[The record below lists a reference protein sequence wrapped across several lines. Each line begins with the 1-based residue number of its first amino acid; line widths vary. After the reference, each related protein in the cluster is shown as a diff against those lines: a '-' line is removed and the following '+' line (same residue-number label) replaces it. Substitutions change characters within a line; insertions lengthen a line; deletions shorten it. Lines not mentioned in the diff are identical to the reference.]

1 MCEKAFGVVSEIVY
15 RNDENGYTVCEV
27 TGEHGDFTAVG
38 SLPGIS
44 VGESVEFTGEWVT
57 HASYGEQIRVSSY
70 KSVLPQSEIQVLMYL
85 SSGIIKGVGP
95 VTAKKIVDKFGSK
108 TLEIMRDEPYRLAEI
123 KGISAAKAHEVHES
137 LMSKQVMQS
146 LVMFLQPYGITPAFA
161 LKVFRA
167 LGADAVSKIKQNP
180 YCLCSVDGIGF
191 KTADSLAMGMGFE
204 ASNEERL
211 REGVLYVMREAV
223 QNGDTYYEHREL
235 TKKSAEVL
243 GCSRDDAEN
252 TIFRLINENRIIKE
266 SDGENINLYLPLY
279 YNAELGTAKRLAS
292 AACLPPLSSREKIES
307 ILNSVESENAIILSQ
322 QQREA
327 CISACMNG
335 MFIITGGP
343 GTGKTTIIKTI
354 ISIMERMGKTI
365 ALCAPTGRAA
375 KRLTETCGMEGKTI
389 HRLLEINFSE
399 GERQSF
405 ARDETFPVD
414 EDVVIADE
422 MSMVDIML
430 MHALLK
436 ALKSG
441 TRLIMAGDAD
451 QLPSVGA
458 GNVLRDMLQSGVIKS
473 ARLTEIYRQASE
485 SMIIVNAHRVNG
497 GEMPILNKKDKDFF
511 MMERRSADEV
521 SAVISELCA
530 VRLPKAYGFNPLFD
544 IQVISPS
551 RRGKLGVQEL
561 NRILQGRLNPPDD
574 SKNEKTVGDTVF
586 REGDKV
592 MQIKNNYSI
601 SWTDES
607 DGKHGEGIFNGD
619 IGVIEYINKNGAYLE
634 IKFDGS
640 KTARYEFSQLEE
652 IELAYAVTVHKS
664 QGSEF
669 PAVISPMFFAPPQ
682 LMNRNLLYTAL
693 TRAKEL
699 VVLVGSREALKK
711 MTENNKESKRNSGL
725 CRRIKELA
733 II

>member
-1 MCEKAFGVVSEIVY
+1 
-15 RNDENGYTVCEV
+15 
-27 TGEHGDFTAVG
+27 
-38 SLPGIS
+38 
-44 VGESVEFTGEWVT
+44 
-57 HASYGEQIRVSSY
+57 
-70 KSVLPQSEIQVLMYL
+70 
-85 SSGIIKGVGP
+85 
-95 VTAKKIVDKFGSK
+95 
-108 TLEIMRDEPYRLAEI
+108 MRDEPYRLAEI

-235 TKKSAEVL
+235 TKQSAEVL

-436 ALKSG
+436 ALKPG

-607 DGKHGEGIFNGD
+607 DGKQGEGIFNGD

>member
-1 MCEKAFGVVSEIVY
+1 MREKAFGVVSEIVY

-57 HASYGEQIRVSSY
+57 HASYGEQMRVSSY
-70 KSVLPQSEIQVLMYL
+70 ESVLPQSEIQVLMYL
-85 SSGIIKGVGP
+85 SSGIIRGIGP

-108 TLEIMRDEPYRLAEI
+108 ALEIMRDEPYRLAEI
-123 KGISAAKAHEVHES
+123 KGISAAKAQEVHES

-191 KTADSLAMGMGFE
+191 KTADSLAMGMGVE
-204 ASNEERL
+204 ATNEERL

-223 QNGDTYYEHREL
+223 QNGDTYSEHREL
-235 TKKSAEVL
+235 TKKSSEVL

-252 TIFRLINENRIIKE
+252 AVFRLINENRIIKE

-307 ILNSVESENAIILSQ
+307 ILNSVESENAIILSH

-436 ALKSG
+436 ALKPG

-530 VRLPKAYGFNPLFD
+530 VRLPKAYGFNPLYD

-561 NRILQGRLNPPDD
+561 NRILQWRLNPPDD
-574 SKNEKTVGDTVF
+574 SKNEKTAGDTVF

-607 DGKHGEGIFNGD
+607 DGKQGEGIFNGD

-634 IKFDGS
+634 IKFDGN

>member
-1 MCEKAFGVVSEIVY
+1 
-15 RNDENGYTVCEV
+15 
-27 TGEHGDFTAVG
+27 
-38 SLPGIS
+38 
-44 VGESVEFTGEWVT
+44 
-57 HASYGEQIRVSSY
+57 
-70 KSVLPQSEIQVLMYL
+70 MYL
-85 SSGIIKGVGP
+85 SSGIIRGIGP

-235 TKKSAEVL
+235 TKQSAEVL

-436 ALKSG
+436 ALKPG

-607 DGKHGEGIFNGD
+607 DGKQGEGIFNGD

>member
-1 MCEKAFGVVSEIVY
+1 M
-15 RNDENGYTVCEV
+15 

-57 HASYGEQIRVSSY
+57 HASYGVQIRVSSY
-70 KSVLPQSEIQVLMYL
+70 ESVLPQSEIQVLMYL
-85 SSGIIKGVGP
+85 SSGIIRGIGP

-235 TKKSAEVL
+235 TKQSAEVL

-607 DGKHGEGIFNGD
+607 DGKKGEGIFNGD

>member
-1 MCEKAFGVVSEIVY
+1 
-15 RNDENGYTVCEV
+15 
-27 TGEHGDFTAVG
+27 
-38 SLPGIS
+38 
-44 VGESVEFTGEWVT
+44 
-57 HASYGEQIRVSSY
+57 
-70 KSVLPQSEIQVLMYL
+70 
-85 SSGIIKGVGP
+85 
-95 VTAKKIVDKFGSK
+95 
-108 TLEIMRDEPYRLAEI
+108 MRDEPYRLAEI

-235 TKKSAEVL
+235 TKQSAEVL

-436 ALKSG
+436 ALKPG

-451 QLPSVGA
+451 QLQSVGA

-607 DGKHGEGIFNGD
+607 DGKQGEGIFNGD

>member
-85 SSGIIKGVGP
+85 SSGIIRGIGP

-485 SMIIVNAHRVNG
+485 SMLIVNAHRVNG
-497 GEMPILNKKDKDFF
+497 G
-511 MMERRSADEV
+511 
-521 SAVISELCA
+521 
-530 VRLPKAYGFNPLFD
+530 
-544 IQVISPS
+544 
-551 RRGKLGVQEL
+551 
-561 NRILQGRLNPPDD
+561 
-574 SKNEKTVGDTVF
+574 
-586 REGDKV
+586 
-592 MQIKNNYSI
+592 
-601 SWTDES
+601 
-607 DGKHGEGIFNGD
+607 
-619 IGVIEYINKNGAYLE
+619 
-634 IKFDGS
+634 
-640 KTARYEFSQLEE
+640 
-652 IELAYAVTVHKS
+652 
-664 QGSEF
+664 
-669 PAVISPMFFAPPQ
+669 
-682 LMNRNLLYTAL
+682 
-693 TRAKEL
+693 
-699 VVLVGSREALKK
+699 
-711 MTENNKESKRNSGL
+711 
-725 CRRIKELA
+725 
-733 II
+733 

>member
-1 MCEKAFGVVSEIVY
+1 
-15 RNDENGYTVCEV
+15 
-27 TGEHGDFTAVG
+27 
-38 SLPGIS
+38 
-44 VGESVEFTGEWVT
+44 
-57 HASYGEQIRVSSY
+57 
-70 KSVLPQSEIQVLMYL
+70 
-85 SSGIIKGVGP
+85 
-95 VTAKKIVDKFGSK
+95 
-108 TLEIMRDEPYRLAEI
+108 
-123 KGISAAKAHEVHES
+123 
-137 LMSKQVMQS
+137 MSKQVMQS

-414 EDVVIADE
+414 EDVAIADE

-497 GEMPILNKKDKDFF
+497 SEMPILNKKDKDFF

-607 DGKHGEGIFNGD
+607 DGKQGEGIFNGD

-725 CRRIKELA
+725 CRKIKELA

>member
-1 MCEKAFGVVSEIVY
+1 M
-15 RNDENGYTVCEV
+15 
-27 TGEHGDFTAVG
+27 
-38 SLPGIS
+38 
-44 VGESVEFTGEWVT
+44 T

-85 SSGIIKGVGP
+85 SSGIIRGIGP

-146 LVMFLQPYGITPAFA
+146 LFMFLQPYGITPAFA

-307 ILNSVESENAIILSQ
+307 ILNSVESENAIVLSQ

-607 DGKHGEGIFNGD
+607 DGKQGEGIFNGD

>member
-1 MCEKAFGVVSEIVY
+1 M
-15 RNDENGYTVCEV
+15 
-27 TGEHGDFTAVG
+27 
-38 SLPGIS
+38 
-44 VGESVEFTGEWVT
+44 
-57 HASYGEQIRVSSY
+57 
-70 KSVLPQSEIQVLMYL
+70 
-85 SSGIIKGVGP
+85 
-95 VTAKKIVDKFGSK
+95 
-108 TLEIMRDEPYRLAEI
+108 
-123 KGISAAKAHEVHES
+123 
-137 LMSKQVMQS
+137 
-146 LVMFLQPYGITPAFA
+146 
-161 LKVFRA
+161 
-167 LGADAVSKIKQNP
+167 
-180 YCLCSVDGIGF
+180 
-191 KTADSLAMGMGFE
+191 
-204 ASNEERL
+204 
-211 REGVLYVMREAV
+211 
-223 QNGDTYYEHREL
+223 
-235 TKKSAEVL
+235 
-243 GCSRDDAEN
+243 
-252 TIFRLINENRIIKE
+252 
-266 SDGENINLYLPLY
+266 
-279 YNAELGTAKRLAS
+279 
-292 AACLPPLSSREKIES
+292 
-307 ILNSVESENAIILSQ
+307 ESENAIILSQ

>member
-1 MCEKAFGVVSEIVY
+1 
-15 RNDENGYTVCEV
+15 
-27 TGEHGDFTAVG
+27 
-38 SLPGIS
+38 
-44 VGESVEFTGEWVT
+44 
-57 HASYGEQIRVSSY
+57 
-70 KSVLPQSEIQVLMYL
+70 
-85 SSGIIKGVGP
+85 
-95 VTAKKIVDKFGSK
+95 
-108 TLEIMRDEPYRLAEI
+108 
-123 KGISAAKAHEVHES
+123 
-137 LMSKQVMQS
+137 
-146 LVMFLQPYGITPAFA
+146 
-161 LKVFRA
+161 
-167 LGADAVSKIKQNP
+167 
-180 YCLCSVDGIGF
+180 
-191 KTADSLAMGMGFE
+191 
-204 ASNEERL
+204 
-211 REGVLYVMREAV
+211 
-223 QNGDTYYEHREL
+223 
-235 TKKSAEVL
+235 
-243 GCSRDDAEN
+243 
-252 TIFRLINENRIIKE
+252 
-266 SDGENINLYLPLY
+266 
-279 YNAELGTAKRLAS
+279 
-292 AACLPPLSSREKIES
+292 
-307 ILNSVESENAIILSQ
+307 
-322 QQREA
+322 
-327 CISACMNG
+327 
-335 MFIITGGP
+335 
-343 GTGKTTIIKTI
+343 
-354 ISIMERMGKTI
+354 
-365 ALCAPTGRAA
+365 
-375 KRLTETCGMEGKTI
+375 
-389 HRLLEINFSE
+389 
-399 GERQSF
+399 
-405 ARDETFPVD
+405 
-414 EDVVIADE
+414 
-422 MSMVDIML
+422 
-430 MHALLK
+430 
-436 ALKSG
+436 
-441 TRLIMAGDAD
+441 
-451 QLPSVGA
+451 
-458 GNVLRDMLQSGVIKS
+458 
-473 ARLTEIYRQASE
+473 
-485 SMIIVNAHRVNG
+485 
-497 GEMPILNKKDKDFF
+497 MPILNKKDKYFF

-607 DGKHGEGIFNGD
+607 DGKKGEGIFNGD